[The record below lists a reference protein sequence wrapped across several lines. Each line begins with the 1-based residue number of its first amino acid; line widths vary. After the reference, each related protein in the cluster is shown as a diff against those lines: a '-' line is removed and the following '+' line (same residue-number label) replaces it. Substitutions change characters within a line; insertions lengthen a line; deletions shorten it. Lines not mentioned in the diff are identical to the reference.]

1 MSESHKSATDDPAAR
16 ALESR
21 VWELMN
27 AGDAKQAGMT
37 CEKLN
42 REYPMFAP
50 GWHTTSHL
58 MMRGGNPQSALLAI
72 ERALTLDPD
81 VVTWQLQHGLCLA
94 RLGRF
99 ADLTAVVE
107 TLASKKMQSAYQH
120 SALALL
126 ETQLG
131 HREAALQRY
140 LTAIEL
146 QPDDARH
153 YYNAACLQ
161 RSLGDL
167 EQAEQNFD
175 AAIARNPKD
184 YESWKIRSDL
194 RPQTVERNHVAE
206 LEQLIAAGI
215 EDPKG
220 NVQVHYALAKELEDT
235 GNWQRSF
242 EILKAGSD
250 TRRRLMQYDVN
261 RDLETIAA
269 IKRTFG
275 AATFASPPP
284 GSDNAEAIFILG
296 MPRTGTTLVERII
309 ASHTDVFAA
318 GELNN
323 FAAQLTIMMQKQNA
337 GKRVSR
343 DEMVAS
349 SAHLDFRRLGEAYVD
364 STRPFTGNSLRFIDK
379 MPLNFLYVGLIH
391 LALPN
396 ATIINVARNPM
407 DTCYAIYKQLFVDA
421 YPYSYDLE
429 ELARYYVAYRD
440 LMQHWHKVLPGVV
453 HTVRYEDI
461 VDDAETHSRQL
472 VEHCGLKWQDQ
483 CLRFYE
489 NREASTTASTAQVRR
504 PIYKSSLGKW
514 RNYEKELQPLAEILQ
529 QAGIDTRG

>member
-1 MSESHKSATDDPAAR
+1 MSNTQKPTSDDPAAR

-42 REYPMFAP
+42 REYPSFAP
-50 GWHTTSHL
+50 GWHTASHL
-58 MMRGGNPQSALLAI
+58 MMRGGNPRAALAAI
-72 ERALTLDPD
+72 ERALSLQPD

-94 RLGRF
+94 HLGRF
-99 ADLTAVVE
+99 EDLSAVVQD
-107 TLASKKMQSAYQH
+107 LAGKKMTSAYQH

-131 HREAALQRY
+131 HRETALQRY

-175 AAIARNPKD
+175 AAIAHNPKD
-184 YESWKIRSDL
+184 YESWRIRSDL
-194 RPQTVERNHVAE
+194 RPQTLERNHVAE

-215 EDPKG
+215 DDPKG
-220 NVQVHYALAKELEDT
+220 NVQAHFALAKELEDI
-235 GNWQRSF
+235 GEWQRAF
-242 EILKAGSD
+242 ETLKAGSD
-250 TRRRLMQYDVN
+250 LRRRLMQYDIN

-269 IKRTFG
+269 IKRAFG
-275 AATFASPPP
+275 PATFSSPPS
-284 GSDNAEAIFILG
+284 GSNNAEAIFILG
-296 MPRTGTTLVERII
+296 LPRTGTTLVERII

-323 FAAQLTIMMQKQNA
+323 FAAQLTIMMQQQNT

-349 SAHLDFRRLGEAYVD
+349 SAHLDFCRLGEAYID
-364 STRPFTGNSLRFIDK
+364 STRPFTGNSPRFIDK

-396 ATIINVARNPM
+396 ARIINVARNPM

-440 LMQHWHKVLPGVV
+440 LMQHWNTVLPGVV

-472 VEHCGLKWQDQ
+472 IEQCGLEWQDQ

-514 RNYEKELQPLAEILQ
+514 RHYEQELQPLADILQ
-529 QAGIDTRG
+529 QAGIDTGG

>member
-1 MSESHKSATDDPAAR
+1 MSGTHKSASDEQAAR

-21 VWELMN
+21 VWDLMN

-42 REYPMFAP
+42 REYPTFAP

-58 MMRGGNPQSALLAI
+58 MMRGGNPRAALAAI
-72 ERALTLDPD
+72 ERALSLDPE

-99 ADLTAVVE
+99 AKLAAVVE
-107 TLASKKMQSAYQH
+107 KLASKEMQSAYQH

-131 HREAALQRY
+131 HRETALQRY
-140 LTAIEL
+140 LKAMEL

-161 RSLGDL
+161 RSLGSL
-167 EQAEQNFD
+167 EDAERNFD
-175 AAIARNPKD
+175 AAINRNPKD
-184 YESWKIRSDL
+184 FESWKIRSDL
-194 RPQTVERNHVAE
+194 RPQTVERNH
-206 LEQLIAAGI
+206 IAALEKLIDGKI

-220 NVQVHYALAKELEDT
+220 SVQIHYALAKELEDT
-235 GNWQRSF
+235 GEWQRSF
-242 EILKAGSD
+242 ATLKAGSD
-250 TRRRLMQYDVN
+250 ARRRLMQYDVS
-261 RDLETIAA
+261 RDLDTIAA
-269 IKRTFG
+269 IKESFG
-275 AATFASPPP
+275 ATTFASAQP

-296 MPRTGTTLVERII
+296 LPRTGTTLVERII

-323 FAAQLTIMMQKQNA
+323 FAAQLTVMMQEKNA

-343 DEMVAS
+343 DQMVAS
-349 SAHLDFRRLGEAYVD
+349 SAQLDFRRLGEAYVD
-364 STRPFTGNSLRFIDK
+364 STRPFTGNTPRFIDK

-396 ATIINVARNPM
+396 AAIINVERNPM

-440 LMQHWHKVLPGVV
+440 LMQHWNSVLPGIV

-461 VDDAETHSRQL
+461 VDDAESQSRQL
-472 VEHCGLKWQDQ
+472 IERCGIDWQDQ

-504 PIYKSSLGKW
+504 PIYKSSIGKW
-514 RNYEKELQPLAEILQ
+514 RRYEKELQPVLDILQ
-529 QAGIDTRG
+529 QAGIDARG